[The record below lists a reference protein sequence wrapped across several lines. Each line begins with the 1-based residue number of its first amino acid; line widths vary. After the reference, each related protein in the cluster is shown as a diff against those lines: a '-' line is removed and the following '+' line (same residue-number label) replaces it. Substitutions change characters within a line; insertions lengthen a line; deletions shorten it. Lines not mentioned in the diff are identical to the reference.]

1 MANQVERVGTIERET
16 AVALL
21 GDALAGGY
29 LEADEFAERSAV
41 AYAARTRGE
50 LEALVADLPQG
61 FVRTRAREQRR
72 QRAARGARIG
82 MRAHV
87 ASYVAGS
94 LLMIGI
100 WAAVGLGAGAWYFWP
115 VWPIMGWGLGLLGHV
130 IPVRAVLARNAPRT
144 QL

>member
-1 MANQVERVGTIERET
+1 MANQVERVGTVERET

-29 LEADEFAERSAV
+29 LEADEFTERSAV

-50 LEALVADLPQG
+50 LEALVADLPQA

-72 QRAARGARIG
+72 QRATRGARIG

-100 WAAVGLGAGAWYFWP
+100 WAAVGLGTGAWYFWP
-115 VWPIMGWGLGLLGHV
+115 VWPIMGWGLGMLGHV
-130 IPVRAVLARNAPRT
+130 IPVRAVLSRQAPRA